1 MLTELMLQSP
11 TTLERNDDF
20 IWLLASTTAKKIL
33 SLQNAKQSTLPFK
46 TFCIPLQTLRLCVKN
61 TRFKES
67 SVKNL
72 KVEVSDTTMLKK
84 DQLLDNKKATTQ
96 RLSLSLF

>member
-1 MLTELMLQSP
+1 
-11 TTLERNDDF
+11 LERNDDF
-20 IWLLASTTAKKIL
+20 IWLLASTTAKKFL
-33 SLQNAKQSTLPFK
+33 SLQIAKQSTLPFK
-46 TFCIPLQTLRLCVKN
+46 TFCIPLRLCVKN